1 VRQGKVVATMPLV
14 PVEGSDGLY
23 EVRVPPMEKAGRY
36 QVRLKGEQADQL
48 VRQDGASEVI
58 AGFRVV
64 GSRGPIELAETTLNL
79 PLLETMADL
88 SGGKVVDLKSVD
100 SLAAL
105 FLSDKDERMEV
116 RETPLWDNPL
126 VLLLLALPLAAEWIL
141 RRAGGLP

>member
-1 VRQGKVVATMPLV
+1 
-14 PVEGSDGLY
+14 
-23 EVRVPPMEKAGRY
+23 MEKAGRY

-79 PLLETMADL
+79 PLLETIADL
-88 SGGKVVDLKSVD
+88 SGGKVVDLKDLKSVE

-105 FLSDKDERMEV
+105 FLSDTDERLEV